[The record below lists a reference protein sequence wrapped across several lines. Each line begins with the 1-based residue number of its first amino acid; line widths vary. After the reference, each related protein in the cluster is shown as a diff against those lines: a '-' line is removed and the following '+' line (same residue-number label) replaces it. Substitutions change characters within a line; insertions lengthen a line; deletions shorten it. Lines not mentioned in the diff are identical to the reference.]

1 MVVLF
6 LTCLGRICIGRF
18 PRSKIGSRLDFQKS
32 RLAIIKM
39 GMTGYHLLH
48 REEIV
53 GENYLTSAKSP
64 PVGGIVSKNRSIV
77 YYFLGEFSGMLDS
90 YNRYDTKHRKPKWP
104 SGFDDLLLSWTF
116 PSKQIQVWHR
126 LASLLFWFHCAGMIV
141 FCLKAEGILPSSNAP

>member
-1 MVVLF
+1 
-6 LTCLGRICIGRF
+6 
-18 PRSKIGSRLDFQKS
+18 
-32 RLAIIKM
+32 M

-90 YNRYDTKHRKPKWP
+90 YNRYDTKHRKPK
-104 SGFDDLLLSWTF
+104 
-116 PSKQIQVWHR
+116 
-126 LASLLFWFHCAGMIV
+126 
-141 FCLKAEGILPSSNAP
+141 